1 MTGPARPGGPGRPG
15 SAGEPGGRGRRRQGS
30 QGRRGGC
37 VGSGSRTVGRRPGP
51 SQTRGR
57 ILEAARAT
65 FGERGYE
72 SATIRGIAARAEV
85 DPALV
90 HHYFGSKQR
99 LFVAA
104 MELPVDLA
112 TVVAGLMGGPVD
124 DLGERFVRVVL
135 ETWETPAMRP
145 LLLGVLRSAT
155 TDPVAAGMLRRLLAE
170 GPLLALARGI
180 DRPDAPLRAT
190 LVGAQLVGLM
200 MARYVVGVEPLASA
214 PREAIAR
221 AIGPA
226 IQRYLTGDLDDAGRV
241 APPAG

>member
-1 MTGPARPGGPGRPG
+1 VTGPARPGSPGRSG
-15 SAGEPGGRGRRRQGS
+15 SAGQPDRERRRPARPGQRRRGVGGGRRA
-30 QGRRGGC
+30 
-37 VGSGSRTVGRRPGP
+37 VGRRPG
-51 SQTRGR
+51 SSDTRGR

-72 SATIRGIAARAEV
+72 SATIRAIAALAEV

-104 MELPVDLA
+104 MEIPIDLA
-112 TVVAGLMGGPVD
+112 VVVPGLMNGPRD
-124 DLGERFVRVVL
+124 EIGERFVRLVL

-145 LLLGVLRSAT
+145 LLLGVIRSAA

-170 GPLLALARGI
+170 GPLLALADGI
-180 DRPDAPLRAT
+180 DRPDAPLRAS

-221 AIGPA
+221 AIGPT
-226 IQRYLTGDLDDAGRV
+226 IQRYLTGDLDDTGRV
-241 APPAG
+241 VPPAG